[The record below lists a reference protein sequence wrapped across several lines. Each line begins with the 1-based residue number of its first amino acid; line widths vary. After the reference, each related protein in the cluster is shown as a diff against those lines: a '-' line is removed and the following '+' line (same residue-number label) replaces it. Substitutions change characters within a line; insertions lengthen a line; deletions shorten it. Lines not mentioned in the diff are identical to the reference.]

1 MALPWKRKDARWTPP
16 PQGDPAIGPAPW
28 PVAVIVGLALAG
40 LISPLITFAGA
51 AAAYGL
57 ADKDQG
63 TLLTGAGLFHMIVA
77 LTFVAGA

>member
-1 MALPWKRKDARWTPP
+1 M
-16 PQGDPAIGPAPW
+16 DPAIGPPPW

-77 LTFVAGA
+77 LTFVTGA

>member
-1 MALPWKRKDARWTPP
+1 MALPWKRKDARSTSPP
-16 PQGDPAIGPAPW
+16 RDPAVGPPRW

-51 AAAYGL
+51 AAAYAL

-63 TLLTGAGLFHMIVA
+63 TLLTGAGLFHTIVA
-77 LTFVAGA
+77 LTFVTGA

>member
-1 MALPWKRKDARWTPP
+1 MALPWKRKDATWTPP
-16 PQGDPAIGPAPW
+16 PQDPAIGPAPW
-28 PVAVIVGLALAG
+28 PVAVIVGFALAG

-77 LTFVAGA
+77 LTFVGGA